1 MKTLR
6 CYSPAQACPL
16 DDIISPTRWESW
28 ITQNRKVKKKCGEK
42 KKWPFFRLNQF
53 YEESKKSYKK
63 CDTNSPGSVTVHLSS
78 FSAELAPKCD
88 SRHME
93 AGRRV
98 VKSVKLFT
106 LKENKVLVKQKALEK
121 VKESCLSALSC
132 SSKPAF
138 LECMRV
144 WGGPESVCPAVTWL
158 QSLPW
163 GQPSSQ
169 QQLPPHVSWYCRS
182 EWLQNRQ
189 TAFLKSNRLRCFP
202 LLFAEDWAVTCGSGS
217 DPLH

>member
-1 MKTLR
+1 MKRARRVT
-6 CYSPAQACPL
+6 
-16 DDIISPTRWESW
+16 
-28 ITQNRKVKKKCGEK
+28 
-42 KKWPFFRLNQF
+42 
-53 YEESKKSYKK
+53 KK

-88 SRHME
+88 SRHMK

-98 VKSVKLFT
+98 VKCVKLFT

-202 LLFAEDWAVTCGSGS
+202 LLFELWPAALALIRYINIRVTAKTPVTVVFTFLCVSM
-217 DPLH
+217 